1 MRLVGPA
8 RVCVFVVL
16 FVCDVTQVNVDILSS
31 EKSAGSEERRRMKAG
46 PFSVPW
52 NYVKK
57 RKARWLTMD
66 GQTALGKYE
75 GRLP

>member
-1 MRLVGPA
+1 M
-8 RVCVFVVL
+8 FVVL

-31 EKSAGSEERRRMKAG
+31 EMSAGSEETSRMKAG
-46 PFSVPW
+46 PLSVPW

-57 RKARWLTMD
+57 RKARLLTTD
-66 GQTALGKYE
+66 GQAALGKYE